1 MMTIGL
7 LKEVTEMIYLDY
19 SATTPTSDHAL
30 HIYNE
35 VARNYFGNPSS
46 LHDIGSMADQLLQ
59 TCREE
64 LASCIHGEGRG
75 IYFTGGGSESNYLA
89 IRSLVKAH
97 EHKGKHLI
105 TSSVEHASVL
115 YTFKLLEEEGFDVTY
130 LPVNSYGEV
139 LLDDLQ
145 DALTG
150 QTILVSI
157 THANSEIGTIQP
169 IEAIGDLLER
179 KKIVFHSDCVQS
191 FGKLPIDVKKAKLSS
206 ISISSH
212 KVYGPKGVGA
222 CFISPDV
229 KWKETLP
236 HTTHEKGFRQ
246 GTVNLPGIAA
256 FITAAQEV
264 VAHIEAEAERCRK
277 LTQRL
282 LQGVRGHGWRIV
294 LEGHPERRLPHHLG
308 LRLPGM
314 EGQYAML
321 ELNRY
326 GIAISTGTACLAS
339 QQGPSSTML
348 AIAKT
353 NMEANEFIRITVG
366 QPTTES
372 DIERTIQVLHQV
384 LTHYFRGSS
393 NEK

>member
-1 MMTIGL
+1 
-7 LKEVTEMIYLDY
+7 MIYLDY
-19 SATTPTSDHAL
+19 SATTPISDKAL
-30 HIYNE
+30 HVYSE
-35 VARNYFGNPSS
+35 VATTYFGNPSS
-46 LHDIGSMADQLLQ
+46 LHDIGCMADQLLQ

-64 LASCIHGEGRG
+64 LAACFQGEGRG
-75 IYFTGGGSESNYLA
+75 VYFTGGGSESNYLA

-115 YTFKLLEEEGFDVTY
+115 NTFKQLEEEGFQVTY
-130 LPVNSYGEV
+130 LPVNKYGEV
-139 LLDDLQ
+139 LLDELQ
-145 DALTG
+145 RALTD

-169 IEAIGDLLER
+169 IEEIGELLEQ
-179 KKIVFHSDCVQS
+179 KKIIFHSDCVQS
-191 FGKLPIDVKKAKLSS
+191 FGKLPIDVKKAKLAS

-222 CFISPDV
+222 CYISPDV
-229 KWKETLP
+229 RWKESVP

-246 GTVNLPGIAA
+246 GTVNLPGIAG
-256 FITAAQEV
+256 FVTAVQELV
-264 VAHIEAEAERCRK
+264 TDIEQEAERCSQ
-277 LTQRL
+277 LTKRL
-282 LQGVRGHGWRIV
+282 LEGLRSNGWKVV
-294 LEGHPERRLPHHLG
+294 LEGHPERRLRHHLG

-339 QQGPSSTML
+339 QQGPSQTML
-348 AIAKT
+348 AIGKT
-353 NMEANEFIRITVG
+353 TMEANEFIRITVG
-366 QPTTES
+366 RKTMES
-372 DIERTIQVLHQV
+372 DIERTIEVFDQVLQ
-384 LTHYFRGSS
+384 HYFRS
-393 NEK
+393 EAR